1 MPYLGRPVTNAGQF
15 EIIDDISSSFN
26 GSTTSF
32 TLQVNGTN
40 IQPDV
45 SNVIITLD
53 GVTQIPA
60 SAYSITGSTINFT
73 EAPPSSTAFN
83 GILAGQS
90 QFIESDFITN
100 THIKS
105 TANISGSKI
114 NTDFSAQNIQITHI
128 TSSGN
133 ISGSSTSNISAGTF
147 TGVFNGAVSSSV
159 LSSPSQGTVRLAT
172 NGTNTDVDTGL
183 QSGDSPTF
191 AGGTV
196 TGNFS
201 VGGTLTAQEIHTEFT
216 SASIT
221 FTSGSHKFGDSS
233 DDVHTMTGSL
243 NVSGAVNLNDGD
255 LSVIDSVGI
264 GTNNPTV
271 ALEVYGSAD
280 QQIRID
286 STANRAQLQF
296 DGKKTSDAEFAE
308 INFAN
313 DGDSAA
319 AIHAMRDG
327 ANDAARLAFFTQ
339 ATGGSVT
346 ERMSVDSTG
355 NVGIGTSNPSE
366 KLHIYNS
373 DHNWVFFDA
382 ANGKSAGAKYAAS
395 AGSAGFFV
403 GDYSSYKG
411 NFSFYDANKTGGAG
425 VQLLIQSGSGNVG
438 IGTTSPLSP
447 LHINKVITQVSSSAQ
462 SKTQAGFYLNSNP
475 TYGSNSLTMF
485 EMSSSVSTAGTYGI
499 QISNSNGT
507 SQYPLALNPYGGNI
521 GIGTGSPQ
529 SQVEISNTAEA
540 SLAIIGTRGVGGG
553 DATLYLVENT
563 KAYGIRM
570 RYDGGDDKL
579 YINAD
584 EDTRNIMTLM
594 RSNGNVGIGTTTP
607 DQTLHVHKGSAGSIA
622 STSDSVLTLEN
633 NGTAVLQFLTP
644 NSNSNQIRFGDPQD
658 NGSGYIDYSH
668 STNALTFGTAGPEK
682 MRIDSSG
689 RVGIGTVSPSGSLH
703 VQAANPTVYITN
715 TTQDGASTLL
725 RMTEKKEVDGDAGG
739 FLRYV
744 GSNNWF
750 ELGTNISGTDTV
762 HIYLPRD
769 GSGRVGIGDSSPSAP
784 LEVGST
790 GMGSMG
796 YTGTLIAAASASATE
811 YAQGSSAT
819 WGPSVAVSNTDTSST
834 RTGAAM
840 KFVHRGSSSGVA
852 AIVST
857 SAAADRGD
865 LRFITRGAGNV
876 IDEKVQITED
886 GYLLSHKLPA
896 FHAYG
901 FAAHVYANSAD
912 RDPLKYNSTHYN
924 QGSHYSTST
933 GKFTAPING
942 IYFFAMSAMY
952 RHVGGDFHVGIKV
965 NNTSKT
971 ISNDHQEYQ
980 ASGFAGD
987 GDLHTWVQTQ
997 STLVASLAANDYV
1010 TCYMGSSTN
1019 SGTYLYNSSNYNH
1032 FCGFLVG

>member
-1 MPYLGRPVTNAGQF
+1 MGYIGSDPKTNEAVNTAQLVDDSVTNAKIVDNIQF
-15 EIIDDISSSFN
+15 TSVTASVISASSTVTADSFTGTFNGALSSSA
-26 GSTTSF
+26 
-32 TLQVNGTN
+32 
-40 IQPDV
+40 
-45 SNVIITLD
+45 
-53 GVTQIPA
+53 QIA
-60 SAYSITGSTINFT
+60 S
-73 EAPPSSTAFN
+73 
-83 GILAGQS
+83 
-90 QFIESDFITN
+90 
-100 THIKS
+100 
-105 TANISGSKI
+105 NISGSFSQSHLSSKI
-114 NTDFSAQNIQITHI
+114 TGI
-128 TSSGN
+128 
-133 ISGSSTSNISAGTF
+133 ISGAAQLPSGTVSA
-147 TGVFNGAVSSSV
+147 SV
-159 LSSPSQGTVRLAT
+159 LSSPSQGTVRLTT
-172 NGTNTDVDTGL
+172 NGVNTDVDTGL
-183 QSGDSPTF
+183 QVGDSPTF
-191 AGGTV
+191 AGGTIS
-196 TGNFS
+196 GDFS
-201 VGGTLTAQEIHTEFT
+201 VGGTLTAQEVHTEFE
-216 SASIT
+216 SASIL
-221 FTSGSHKFGDSS
+221 FTSGSTQFGNSL
-233 DDVHTMTGSL
+233 DDNHVFSGSLLITGSL
-243 NVSGAVNLNDGD
+243 VQLQGGSTKLRFSNDVGAERAFLQLNGTG
-255 LSVIDSVGI
+255 LNIDTDSFI
-264 GTNNPTV
+264 DFKPNNTF
-271 ALEVYGSAD
+271 AA
-280 QQIRID
+280 RID
-286 STANRAQLQF
+286 SSGKLGISTTFGENIASSVNKFAVRSDTSSTHYNMVNIWEHTNTTTGIEQRIGWAF
-296 DGKKTSDAEFAE
+296 GDDGGAEDGFGFAGY
-308 INFAN
+308 I
-313 DGDSAA
+313 GVGKQDSW
-319 AIHAMRDG
+319 
-327 ANDAARLAFFTQ
+327 Q
-339 ATGGSVT
+339 
-346 ERMSVDSTG
+346 VDSTRDSYMSFATAL
-355 NVGIGTSNPSE
+355 NNSVSE
-366 KLHIYNS
+366 KMRIDS
-373 DHNWVFFDA
+373 
-382 ANGKSAGAKYAAS
+382 
-395 AGSAGFFV
+395 
-403 GDYSSYKG
+403 
-411 NFSFYDANKTGGAG
+411 
-425 VQLLIQSGSGNVG
+425 SGNVG
-438 IGTTSPLSP
+438 IG
-447 LHINKVITQVSSSAQ
+447 
-462 SKTQAGFYLNSNP
+462 
-475 TYGSNSLTMF
+475 
-485 EMSSSVSTAGTYGI
+485 
-499 QISNSNGT
+499 
-507 SQYPLALNPYGGNI
+507 
-521 GIGTGSPQ
+521 
-529 SQVEISNTAEA
+529 NT
-540 SLAIIGTRGVGGG
+540 V
-553 DATLYLVENT
+553 
-563 KAYGIRM
+563 
-570 RYDGGDDKL
+570 
-579 YINAD
+579 
-584 EDTRNIMTLM
+584 
-594 RSNGNVGIGTTTP
+594 
-607 DQTLHVHKGSAGSIA
+607 A
-622 STSDSVLTLEN
+622 STINSAN
-633 NGTAVLQFLTP
+633 NGGRLV
-644 NSNSNQIRFGDPQD
+644 IGDGSGNEGMTIYSG
-658 NGSGYIDYSH
+658 NGSGEYGILYFADGTSGA
-668 STNALTFGTAGPEK
+668 STYQGWLAYFQDVNALTFATSGTER

-715 TTQDGASTLL
+715 TTQDGTSTLL

-840 KFVHRGSSSGVA
+840 KFIHRGSSSGVA